1 MLLLPPFHWFG
12 APIGS
17 MTAVMLAALPQA
29 HLLAPG
35 AHGAAAAVVPLLAI
49 GQGLGLEPMRSG
61 GPLKRAPARSL
72 LCVCVCVCVCLS
84 LRVCV
89 CVRRTARPA
98 PTLVSEAVPR
108 ASLRGSAACLAGPL
122 GPAHEEA
129 GAMRSRRD

>member
-1 MLLLPPFHWFG
+1 MQAMETEPP
-12 APIGS
+12 APLQVEEELGERAAATTPSS
-17 MTAVMLAALPQA
+17 MAAAVMLAALPQA

-84 LRVCV
+84 LRVCAYV
-89 CVRRTARPA
+89 ELLDQHLPWLAC
-98 PTLVSEAVPR
+98 
-108 ASLRGSAACLAGPL
+108 RGP
-122 GPAHEEA
+122 PEA
-129 GAMRSRRD
+129 GNTRSAEPRSTATD

>member
-1 MLLLPPFHWFG
+1 MQAMETEPP
-12 APIGS
+12 APLQVEEELGERAAATTPSS
-17 MTAVMLAALPQA
+17 MAAAVMLAALPQA

-72 LCVCVCVCVCLS
+72 LCVCVCVCVCLC
-84 LRVCV
+84 VCV

-98 PTLVSEAVPR
+98 PTLVSVPR
-108 ASLRGSAACLAGPL
+108 TAGGRKYEVGGAS
-122 GPAHEEA
+122 
-129 GAMRSRRD
+129 

>member
-1 MLLLPPFHWFG
+1 MQAMETEPP
-12 APIGS
+12 APLQVEEELGERAAATTPSS
-17 MTAVMLAALPQA
+17 MAAAVMLAALPQA

-72 LCVCVCVCVCLS
+72 LCVCVCVCLS

-89 CVRRTARPA
+89 YVELLDQHLPWLAC
-98 PTLVSEAVPR
+98 
-108 ASLRGSAACLAGPL
+108 RGP
-122 GPAHEEA
+122 PEA
-129 GAMRSRRD
+129 GYTRSAEPRSTATD